1 MKNRAHGTVRA
12 LCTSAVHERE
22 TARGGLAQ
30 DLRPWGTD
38 LPVSMGRCDAV
49 LPLCDAVVGRSR
61 EGGQGQGHLCQAEA
75 EDGKGRVQAPV
86 ARLCLCKS
94 LASRRLLNS
103 TQLNSPPL
111 PSPLN
116 AYPPRY
122 TTRFGVGHARSS
134 PRYYPTCGVSAQS
147 ERACAREYWCTKMPA
162 ASGLLASLS
171 MDPSEPRCG
180 VTRPTMG
187 SNVLLTKTG
196 LSKVRYISP

>member
-1 MKNRAHGTVRA
+1 MPCA
-12 LCTSAVHERE
+12 LCSVHECSAFS
-22 TARGGLAQ
+22 ARGGLAQ

-61 EGGQGQGHLCQAEA
+61 EGGEGQGHLCQAEA
-75 EDGKGRVQAPV
+75 EDGKGREES
-86 ARLCLCKS
+86 RRRS
-94 LASRRLLNS
+94 LASASRPPPVVSS
-103 TQLNSPPL
+103 TQLNSTQL

>member
-1 MKNRAHGTVRA
+1 MMSFHFFLRIGPRPSTMGYDLPLA
-12 LCTSAVHERE
+12 LS
-22 TARGGLAQ
+22 
-30 DLRPWGTD
+30 

-61 EGGQGQGHLCQAEA
+61 ERRTRARAPLPGRSRSRE
-75 EDGKGRVQAPV
+75 GKGRVQAPV
-86 ARLCLCKS
+86 ARLCKS
-94 LASRRLLNS
+94 PASRRLLNS
-103 TQLNSPPL
+103 TQLNSTQL

-196 LSKVRYISP
+196 LSKVRYISPYDGNEL

>member
-1 MKNRAHGTVRA
+1 MMSFHFFLRIGPRPSTMGYDLPLA
-12 LCTSAVHERE
+12 LS
-22 TARGGLAQ
+22 
-30 DLRPWGTD
+30 

-61 EGGQGQGHLCQAEA
+61 EDGQGQGHLCQAEA
-75 EDGKGRVQAPV
+75 EDGKARVQAPV
-86 ARLCLCKS
+86 ARLCKS

-103 TQLNSPPL
+103 TPL

-116 AYPPRY
+116 AYPPCY

-134 PRYYPTCGVSAQS
+134 PRYYPACGVSAQS
-147 ERACAREYWCTKMPA
+147 ERACAGEYWCTKMPA

-196 LSKVRYISP
+196 LSKVRYISPYDGNEL

>member
-1 MKNRAHGTVRA
+1 MPYCRCAMPLWGEVGKADKGKG
-12 LCTSAVHERE
+12 TSARPKPKTGRE
-22 TARGGLAQ
+22 GKSPGA
-30 DLRPWGTD
+30 
-38 LPVSMGRCDAV
+38 GRSP
-49 LPLCDAVVGRSR
+49 LPL
-61 EGGQGQGHLCQAEA
+61 Q
-75 EDGKGRVQAPV
+75 V
-86 ARLCLCKS
+86 ARLPS
-94 LASRRLLNS
+94 SPQLNS
-103 TQLNSPPL
+103 TQLNSTQL
-111 PSPLN
+111 NSPLN

>member
-1 MKNRAHGTVRA
+1 MGYRPPREHGPVR
-12 LCTSAVHERE
+12 CRI
-22 TARGGLAQ
+22 
-30 DLRPWGTD
+30 
-38 LPVSMGRCDAV
+38 
-49 LPLCDAVVGRSR
+49 AVVRCRCGAKSGRRTRARAPLPGRSR
-61 EGGQGQGHLCQAEA
+61 RREGKSPGA
-75 EDGKGRVQAPV
+75 GRSPLPLQV
-86 ARLCLCKS
+86 ARLPS
-94 LASRRLLNS
+94 SPQLNS
-103 TQLNSPPL
+103 TQLNSTQL
-111 PSPLN
+111 NSPLN

-134 PRYYPTCGVSAQS
+134 PRYYPTCGVRAQS